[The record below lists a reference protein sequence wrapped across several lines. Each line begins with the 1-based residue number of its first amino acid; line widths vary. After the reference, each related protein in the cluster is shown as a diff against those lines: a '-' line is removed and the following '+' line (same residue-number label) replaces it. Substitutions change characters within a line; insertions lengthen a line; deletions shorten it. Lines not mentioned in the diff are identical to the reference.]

1 MAGRL
6 APLAVLLSAPPPRA
20 TADNFDLVEARK
32 LPPPSCPHGCAR
44 WAQLRADGA
53 CSDCQPWVDAL
64 WSAGSPPPSV
74 GALCANPARAE
85 CPEEAKHHAPHA
97 LEPHC
102 SDIVRQGWQG
112 SWCFC
117 KNATTPGTPARGYC
131 VSPPSTPEQINLQ
144 MAASDVVVVA
154 FVTAEKDPLSITAP
168 PRAELSGPAS
178 AAPAVL
184 RAEGRAAKIEVSGV
198 THHYQVNNS
207 YPDVHGTCPGH
218 TPAPEHPADVPSP
231 VGCLNATRN
240 ISSERS
246 NGLLGL

>member
-1 MAGRL
+1 MTNGKHVERDSEEL
-6 APLAVLLSAPPPRA
+6 G
-20 TADNFDLVEARK
+20 DNFDLVEAQK

-97 LEPHC
+97 LEPRC

-168 PRAELSGPAS
+168 PRAELSQQDK
-178 AAPAVL
+178 
-184 RAEGRAAKIEVSGV
+184 RIEVSGV

-218 TPAPEHPADVPSP
+218 TPTPEHPADVPSP

-240 ISSERS
+240 ISSECS
-246 NGLLGL
+246 NGRLGL